1 MSLSRK
7 YGANGKT
14 FHVPWSEGTDSTDR
28 KNWNYWVDIQQR
40 SRELVFTEKL
50 DGQGSCL
57 NEFGVFA
64 RSHAAPSDKPW
75 DDYLKVKHAQIV
87 ADLKAERI
95 ELFGE
100 SMYAIH
106 SIEYPRLDE
115 HFKLFA
121 VRQLD
126 RWLSWEEVQEWAF
139 MFDMTTVPVL
149 TKKLTSDLTEEALK
163 QYVKET
169 ARTPSTFGSYD
180 VLENSPCSMEG
191 VVFRN
196 ADGYHVDDFVKNV
209 FKIVRKGHVKTD
221 ERWETNWK
229 RAFLISEMKSYADAH
244 GLPLSTNDECM
255 DVIRIMRAKK
265 SEKVG

>member
-1 MSLSRK
+1 MSISRK

-28 KNWNYWVDIQQR
+28 KNWDYWTDIQTR
-40 SRELVFTEKL
+40 SKELVFTEKL

-64 RSHAAPSDKPW
+64 RSHAATSDKPW

-87 ADLKAERI
+87 ADLKAEHI

-106 SIEYPRLDE
+106 SIEYPNLDE

-121 VRQLD
+121 VRQFD
-126 RWLSWEEVQEWAF
+126 RWLSWEEVQKWAF
-139 MFDMTTVPVL
+139 MFDMTTVPVIS
-149 TKKLTSDLTEEALK
+149 KKLVSDLTENTLK
-163 QYVKET
+163 AYVQET
-169 ARTPSTFGSYD
+169 AGKPSAFGSYD
-180 VLENSPCSMEG
+180 VLEGRPCSMEG

-196 ADGYHVDDFVKNV
+196 VDGYHVDDFVQNV
-209 FKIVRKGHVKTD
+209 MKIVRRNHVKTD
-221 ERWETNWK
+221 ERWESHWK
-229 RAFLISEMKSYADAH
+229 RAYLKHEIESYADKNDIS
-244 GLPLSTNDECM
+244 LSDTASYWNA
-255 DVIRIMRAKK
+255 INLMRAKQ
-265 SEKVG
+265 

>member
-1 MSLSRK
+1 MGLSRK

-28 KNWNYWVDIQQR
+28 KNWNYWTDIQ
-40 SRELVFTEKL
+40 SIKELVFTEKL

-75 DDYLKVKHAQIV
+75 DDYLKVKHARIV
-87 ADLKAERI
+87 SDLKAEHI

-126 RWLSWEEVQEWAF
+126 RWLSWEEVKEWAF
-139 MFDMTTVPVL
+139 MFDMSTVPVIGRRMVA
-149 TKKLTSDLTEEALK
+149 DFNEESLK
-163 QYVKET
+163 EYVKET
-169 ARTPSTFGSYD
+169 AKGPSAFGSLD
-180 VLENSPCSMEG
+180 VLENKPCSMEG
-191 VVFRN
+191 IVFRN
-196 ADGYHVDDFVKNV
+196 VEGYHVDGFVQNV
-209 FKIVRKGHVKTD
+209 FKIVRKSHVRTSD
-221 ERWETNWK
+221 RWEYAWRRAYLKGEVESFAASHGITLADDSSYWK
-229 RAFLISEMKSYADAH
+229 IIQL
-244 GLPLSTNDECM
+244 
-255 DVIRIMRAKK
+255 MRNKN
-265 SEKVG
+265 

>member
-28 KNWNYWVDIQQR
+28 KNWDYWTDIQQGCK
-40 SRELVFTEKL
+40 ELVFTEKL

-75 DDYLKVKHAQIV
+75 DDYLKVKHAHIV
-87 ADLKAERI
+87 SDLKAEHI

-126 RWLSWEEVQEWAF
+126 RWLSWEEVEEWAF
-139 MFDMTTVPVL
+139 LFDMTTVPVISR
-149 TKKLTSDLTEEALK
+149 KFVKDLDEDILK
-163 QYVKET
+163 EYVKGT
-169 ARTPSTFGSYD
+169 ARKPSAFGSLD
-180 VLENSPCSMEG
+180 VLENLPCSMEG
-191 VVFRN
+191 VVYRN
-196 ADGYHVDDFVKNV
+196 VEGYHVDNFVNNV

-221 ERWETNWK
+221 DRWETNWK
-229 RAFLISEMKSYADAH
+229 RAFLLSEIQAFADAH
-244 GLPLSTNDECM
+244 NMRLSDDE
-255 DVIRIMRAKK
+255 DHLEIIRMMRDKRV
-265 SEKVG
+265 EKVG

>member
-28 KNWNYWVDIQQR
+28 KNWDYWTDIQQGIK
-40 SRELVFTEKL
+40 ELVFTEKL

-87 ADLKAERI
+87 SDLKGDHI

-126 RWLSWEEVQEWAF
+126 KWLGWEEVNWLAGI
-139 MFDMTTVPVL
+139 FDLSVVPVL
-149 TKKLTSDLTEEALK
+149 ERRPVEGLTETELK
-163 QYVKET
+163 QKVQ
-169 ARTPSTFGSYD
+169 AMALRPSTFGSYD
-180 VLENSPCSMEG
+180 ILTDTPATMEG

-196 ADGYHVDDFVKNV
+196 VEAYPVDQFVQNV

-221 ERWETNWK
+221 ERWERHWK
-229 RAFLISEMKSYADAH
+229 RAFLRHEVEQFAQANSIIIATDEDYMETIR
-244 GLPLSTNDECM
+244 GLRE
-255 DVIRIMRAKK
+255 AKK
-265 SEKVG
+265 KAG